1 MYKGHKIGIS
11 IPAYNE
17 EKLIWKTLEEIP
29 EYIDKIYVCDD
40 CSKDRT
46 SEIVK
51 EFMKKDQRV
60 DLIKHEIN
68 TGVGGA
74 IVDGW
79 KKGLFDKMD
88 ILAVMAGD
96 NQMDPKYLPD
106 LIDPIIDGKADYTKG
121 NRLLKG
127 YIGKMSKW
135 RQFGNFLLNLLNKI
149 ASGYWNINDPQN
161 GYVAISS
168 KALTKINLDSL
179 YKRYAFENDL
189 MIKANIAEKI
199 IIKNVP
205 LEIRYNIGEHS
216 KINYINFIYDTSLF
230 LLRSFLWRIYQKYI
244 KKGNLLGISYLIGT
258 ISFFLIPLVFI
269 WNIVTPYVL
278 LGLVLFIISCITE
291 SIKSRGD
298 HK

>member
-79 KKGLFDKMD
+79 KKGLLDKMD

-121 NRLLKG
+121 NRLNGSDYVLNMPKF
-127 YIGKMSKW
+127 
-135 RQFGNFLLNLLNKI
+135 RHFGNVILSYLTKI
-149 ASGYWNINDPQN
+149 SSGYWHIKDPQN
-161 GYVAISS
+161 GYTAISANVLNVIDLDSIYPWYGYLNDLLARLNVHDFRVMDVAIPA
-168 KALTKINLDSL
+168 K
-179 YKRYAFENDL
+179 YGE
-189 MIKANIAEKI
+189 EK
-199 IIKNVP
+199 
-205 LEIRYNIGEHS
+205 S
-216 KINYINFIYDTSLF
+216 KIKYSKYIFRVSLLLLNNYI
-230 LLRSFLWRIYQKYI
+230 WRVKT
-244 KKGNLLGISYLIGT
+244 KHLKL
-258 ISFFLIPLVFI
+258 
-269 WNIVTPYVL
+269 
-278 LGLVLFIISCITE
+278 
-291 SIKSRGD
+291 
-298 HK
+298 